1 MFLNNRYLVS
11 GVPQR
16 DEWPSGL
23 YSLRQ
28 VSEIKLGRSS
38 EVKVRMGDLGGQTS
52 QLTSSSFGRD
62 VNLGVP
68 CLDAACTVSL
78 N

>member
-1 MFLNNRYLVS
+1 MLSPGIPVS
-11 GVPQR
+11 GVSRR

-23 YSLRQ
+23 YGSCQ
-28 VSEIKLGRSS
+28 VTEVKLGLVRSNC
-38 EVKVRMGDLGGQTS
+38 RMGDLGGLTS

-62 VNLGVP
+62 VKLGVP